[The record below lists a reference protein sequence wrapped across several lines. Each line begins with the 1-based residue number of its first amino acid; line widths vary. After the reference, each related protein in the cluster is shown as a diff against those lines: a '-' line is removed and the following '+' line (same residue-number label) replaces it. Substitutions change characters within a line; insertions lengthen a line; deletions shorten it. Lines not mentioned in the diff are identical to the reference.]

1 MINGRRPDRRPIC
14 VRRRRKSNVCR
25 YLIIA
30 IIALVLL
37 AVSVALAYWMDSP
50 APSDKASLS
59 NQSTGEVGVLN
70 ATRTTPT
77 TTTSTS
83 AATST
88 TSTTATT
95 LTTTIKAIPV
105 GDEYFKDAC
114 FIGDSRTQGLMMYSA
129 PDTATF
135 YAFRSM
141 TVASFFNKKEKIS
154 DQKISVENV
163 LKKKKFGK
171 VYIMLGL
178 NEMGWE
184 SSDAF
189 IKRYGDVVD
198 SVMKSQPKAK
208 IIIQSIIPVTAE
220 KSATKTAFNNPKVKK
235 YNKLIFNMCVKKKI
249 VYLNVREAVED
260 KKGNLPKDAS
270 TDGIHMN
277 KAYCDKWME
286 YIRTHTD
293 VPIATAP
300 VTTTTATIGASTSQT
315 ITPSSLTPTTSS
327 TSSTSTSTTKNQ

>member
-1 MINGRRPDRRPIC
+1 MINGRRPDRRLIC

-105 GDEYFKDAC
+105 GDEYFKDALSE
-114 FIGDSRTQGLMMYSA
+114 IPGHR
-129 PDTATF
+129 
-135 YAFRSM
+135 
-141 TVASFFNKKEKIS
+141 
-154 DQKISVENV
+154 V
-163 LKKKKFGK
+163 L
-171 VYIMLGL
+171 
-178 NEMGWE
+178 
-184 SSDAF
+184 
-189 IKRYGDVVD
+189 
-198 SVMKSQPKAK
+198 
-208 IIIQSIIPVTAE
+208 
-220 KSATKTAFNNPKVKK
+220 
-235 YNKLIFNMCVKKKI
+235 
-249 VYLNVREAVED
+249 
-260 KKGNLPKDAS
+260 
-270 TDGIHMN
+270 
-277 KAYCDKWME
+277 
-286 YIRTHTD
+286 
-293 VPIATAP
+293 
-300 VTTTTATIGASTSQT
+300 
-315 ITPSSLTPTTSS
+315 
-327 TSSTSTSTTKNQ
+327 